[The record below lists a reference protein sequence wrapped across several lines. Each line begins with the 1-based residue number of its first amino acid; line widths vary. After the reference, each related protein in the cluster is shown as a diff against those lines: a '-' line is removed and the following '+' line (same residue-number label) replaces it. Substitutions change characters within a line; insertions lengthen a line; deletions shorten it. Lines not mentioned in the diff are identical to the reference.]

1 MTVDYEPTAS
11 AESPVAEQFVIPPS
25 RMRRV
30 REVARQHPW
39 EFFLLFTIPVVFGAV
54 RMTLAL
60 VEAPAWA
67 GFGVSIVYLLVLI
80 AAFPF
85 VRRSGKQ
92 LLTLLWLILILDNVY
107 RRVLVV
113 IQNPPGFERTDN
125 LTIVEIAV
133 EIEHGLFTSFVL
145 TASMVGYVVLAVVF
159 MLAATRL
166 GGLRYAF
173 LLLGL
178 LGLEQNFSFNSN
190 LLTLSRHD
198 FVPLWYFAP
207 MSLHLLAQ
215 VGINVLMFRAL
226 TRLDTRA
233 FTLLILIGGSLLL
246 AVASHVLWAAM
257 VFWPFAYGLY
267 YSPYFSL
274 SLLAVRAIHIV
285 GQTLA
290 IVVLAL
296 VLHYALRRPHPPRF
310 TSRPSSEGRGG
321 DDSPLPLGKRAGG
334 EGCARV

>member
-1 MTVDYEPTAS
+1 MAS
-11 AESPVAEQFVIPPS
+11 
-25 RMRRV
+25 
-30 REVARQHPW
+30 
-39 EFFLLFTIPVVFGAV
+39 
-54 RMTLAL
+54 
-60 VEAPAWA
+60 
-67 GFGVSIVYLLVLI
+67 
-80 AAFPF
+80 
-85 VRRSGKQ
+85 K
-92 LLTLLWLILILDNVY
+92 LLTLLWLILILENVY
-107 RRVLVV
+107 RRVLVA

-178 LGLEQNFSFNSN
+178 LGLEQNFSFNSH

-215 VGINVLMFRAL
+215 IGINVLMFRAL

-233 FTLLILIGGSLLL
+233 FTSITLIVGSLLL
-246 AVASHVLWAAM
+246 AVASWALWA
-257 VFWPFAYGLY
+257 GHG
-267 YSPYFSL
+267 
-274 SLLAVRAIHIV
+274 LLAYPLRPISRPVLLPFSVGCSCDAHRWADTGNRRA
-285 GQTLA
+285 GA
-290 IVVLAL
+290 RA
-296 VLHYALRRPHPPRF
+296 ALRAASSSPSAL
-310 TSRPSSEGRGG
+310 SRAVPSLKGEVGMIPLSHWEWGR
-321 DDSPLPLGKRAGG
+321 
-334 EGCARV
+334 E